1 MILCLPKIDIGVKI
15 LTMVLR
21 TPDDVR
27 QEIAERFKARRLS
40 QAVTQRELAAR
51 SGMSLGSLKRFETTG
66 LIALD
71 SLLRLALALGCL
83 EDFERICATSSEL
96 EGRSLDELLKTP
108 RKRQRGRAK

>member
-1 MILCLPKIDIGVKI
+1 MK
-15 LTMVLR
+15 TS
-21 TPDDVR
+21 DDVR
-27 QEIAERFKARRLS
+27 REIAERFKARRLS
-40 QAVTQRELAAR
+40 RAVTQRELAAR

-83 EDFERICATSSEL
+83 EDFDRICGRSSEL